1 MIADRKSGAL
11 LMLLDTLILAYGSYI
26 LSYLV
31 PEAGDIWEPAKYA
44 GLIALSAWIV
54 WGILAL
60 WKKNANH
67 HLLPIA
73 LFIVSV
79 GWLEIYHLGLA
90 TGEVMQGPRQAIFT
104 SISLGVFLFIA
115 VCLRDYHILGDYKYV
130 WLVVGLAIQFVVMLF
145 GTTKYGA
152 TLWITFGN
160 YSVQPVE
167 FVKIMIVIFFAAF
180 LRQFSSQ
187 NNNWFK
193 SEEKRVRRRAL
204 ISLGIGMAAAEF
216 TLVIQ
221 RDLGMALLL
230 FGIFISMFYVTSNRK
245 DILACTFLLSS
256 LGAYFCWK
264 YFDHVQ
270 ERVNNWL
277 DPFCDYY
284 DKGHQMCQAIFTLG
298 NAGLDGTG
306 LGLGGA
312 HNIPIVINDF
322 TFVAIVEEFGI
333 FGASALIVAFILLAA
348 HYFYVALKVKDE
360 FGTILVT
367 GLASMFAWQSII
379 NMLGVTKSIPMTGIA
394 LPFVSAGG
402 TSMVSCFV
410 ILSLIWVIDACDG
423 GVSR

>member
-11 LMLLDTLILAYGSYI
+11 LMLLDTLILAYGSFV

-31 PEAGDIWEPAKYA
+31 PSVGDIWEPAKYA
-44 GLIALSAWIV
+44 GLIALSSWIV
-54 WGILAL
+54 WGILAI
-60 WKKNANH
+60 WKENANH
-67 HLLPIA
+67 HLLPLS
-73 LFIVSV
+73 LFVISIS
-79 GWLEIYHLGLA
+79 WLEIYRLGLA
-90 TGEVMQGPRQAIFT
+90 TGDVMQGPRQAIFT
-104 SISLGVFLFIA
+104 SISMAVFLFIA
-115 VCLRDYHILGDYKYV
+115 VCLRDYRILGDYKYT
-130 WLVVGLAIQFVVMLF
+130 WLVVGLFIQFVVMIF

-152 TLWITFGN
+152 TLWITFGS

-193 SEEKRVRRRAL
+193 ADEKRIRRRAL
-204 ISLGIGMAAAEF
+204 ISLGIGMAAAELS
-216 TLVIQ
+216 LVIQ

-245 DILACTFLLSS
+245 DILAITFSLSS

-277 DPFCDYY
+277 DPFIDFNN
-284 DKGHQMCQAIFTLG
+284 KGHQMCQAIFTLG

-306 LGLGGA
+306 LGLGEA
-312 HNIPIVINDF
+312 YYIPIVINDF
-322 TFVAIVEEFGI
+322 TFVAITEEFGI
-333 FGASALIVAFILLAA
+333 LGASALIVVFLLLTA

-367 GLASMFAWQSII
+367 GLASMFAWQSVI

-402 TSMVSCFV
+402 TSIVSCFV
-410 ILSLIWVIDACDG
+410 VLSLIWVVDAVDG
-423 GVSR
+423 EVSK